1 MNFKRLFTLALVVLT
16 GGAML
21 VSCNS
26 DYPGYKKTDSG
37 IYYKLF
43 TKGNDDT
50 TKVRLG
56 KVVTMNLKYGLIDS
70 TLFDS
75 KEMASPIVLPVIESQ
90 YEGDFYEALQLFS
103 QGDSASFVLKAGPFF
118 TKTFGQ
124 PAVPEFM
131 TDETDLYFDVKLA
144 KVQSEEEIEAENQ
157 ARNREQE
164 EQELVKLQ
172 QYVQNNN
179 ITVQPSATGVYYM
192 ESKKGSG
199 KAPVT
204 DQYATV
210 HFTVS
215 LLDGMKLFSTVERGE
230 PIDFKVGSKFEN
242 PGFQEAVGKMKEG
255 GKATAIVPSSMA
267 FGAQGAG
274 NIVPPFST
282 LYYELELVKVMT
294 EDEWNRKQE
303 AAEAKKAADQARV
316 SKEEDAAIAK
326 FMKDNNLKATTTLPN
341 GLIFIEKQAGTGA
354 RPVDGK
360 KVKVHYTGKLLNG
373 SVFDSSI
380 DRGEPLEFV
389 IGRGSVIEGW
399 DTGIPLLSE
408 GGKGMLIVPSRIGYG
423 PQAMGEAIPAN
434 STLIFDVE
442 LVETEK

>member
-1 MNFKRLFTLALVVLT
+1 
-16 GGAML
+16 
-21 VSCNS
+21 
-26 DYPGYKKTDSG
+26 
-37 IYYKLF
+37 
-43 TKGNDDT
+43 
-50 TKVRLG
+50 
-56 KVVTMNLKYGLIDS
+56 MNLKYGLKDS

-144 KVQSEEEIEAENQ
+144 KVQSEEEIEAETQ

-164 EQELVKLQ
+164 ELEMVKLQ

-179 ITVQPSATGVYYM
+179 ISVQPSATGVYYM

-199 KAPVT
+199 KAPVA

-242 PGFQEAVGKMKEG
+242 PGFQEAVGQMKEG
-255 GKATAIVPSSMA
+255 GKANAIVPSSMA

-303 AAEAKKAADQARV
+303 AAEAKKAADQAKV
-316 SKEEDAAIAK
+316 EKEETAAIQK

-341 GLIFIEKQAGTGA
+341 GLIYIEKQAGTGA

-373 SVFDSSI
+373 SVFDSSV
-380 DRGEPLEFV
+380 DRGQPLEFV

-408 GGKGMLIVPSRIGYG
+408 GGKGILIVPSRIGYG
-423 PQAMGEAIPAN
+423 AQAMGESIPAN

-442 LVETEK
+442 LIETEPGIINALR